1 MTQAIKESLLVI
13 IMLISMIVSLVV
25 MLNREKN
32 VTSHELLVDSHY
44 NLSIVGTHVQAPF
57 LDNYRVC

>member
-1 MTQAIKESLLVI
+1 MTQATKESLLVI

-32 VTSHELLVDSHY
+32 ITAHELLVDSHY
-44 NLSIVGTHVQAPF
+44 DLRVVGKYVQLPS
-57 LDNYRVC
+57 LDSYQTC